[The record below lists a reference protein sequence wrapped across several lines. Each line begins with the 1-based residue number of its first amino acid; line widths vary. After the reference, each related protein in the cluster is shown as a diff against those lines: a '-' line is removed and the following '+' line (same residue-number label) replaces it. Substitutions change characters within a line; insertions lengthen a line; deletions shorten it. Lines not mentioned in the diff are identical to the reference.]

1 MIQSGTTPVIGQR
14 RIGYLQLSAGAAL
27 ISFSAVF
34 VKLAHV
40 GPTTAGFYRV
50 LFGGIMLLILLAL
63 RRERPFQGL
72 RHTALLAVCGMIF
85 ALDLTLWHRSIH
97 YVGPGLSTLIANF
110 QVFFLALIGVLG
122 MGERVTGKLILSIS
136 MAMVGLYLLVGL
148 NWNALGKDYKTGV
161 ILGLMTAMCYTAYIL
176 SLRKSQ
182 SGADAGSGFSAIA
195 IISVFSA
202 LFLGMEA
209 WFFRETFTIP
219 DHQTWFALVGY
230 GFCGQVLGWVLIS
243 RGLPKVEASRAGLIL
258 LLQPTL
264 AFIWD
269 ILFFARPTVPVE
281 ILGALLALLGIY
293 LGTIRQ
299 AS

>member
-1 MIQSGTTPVIGQR
+1 MIRSETKPARSQR
-14 RIGYLQLSAGAAL
+14 TVGYLQLGAGAAL

-50 LFGGIMLLILLAL
+50 LFGGIMLLIVLAI
-63 RRERPFQGL
+63 RRERLFQGL
-72 RHTALLAVCGMIF
+72 RHTALLAICGLIF

-97 YVGPGLSTLIANF
+97 YIGPGLATLIANF
-110 QVFFLALIGVLG
+110 QVFFLAFIGVLG
-122 MGERVTGKLILSIS
+122 MGERVTWKLTLSIS

-148 NWNALGKDYKTGV
+148 NWNALGVDYKTGV
-161 ILGLMTAMCYTAYIL
+161 ILGLITALCYTAYIL
-176 SLRKSQ
+176 TLRKSQ
-182 SGADAGSGFSAIA
+182 SGPGTGSGFSAIA
-195 IISVFSA
+195 IISVFSV

-209 WFFRETFTIP
+209 RFFNETLAIP
-219 DHQTWFALVGY
+219 DYQTWFALVGY

-269 ILFFARPTVPVE
+269 MLFFARPTVPLE

-293 LGTIRQ
+293 LGTVSR
-299 AS
+299 SS